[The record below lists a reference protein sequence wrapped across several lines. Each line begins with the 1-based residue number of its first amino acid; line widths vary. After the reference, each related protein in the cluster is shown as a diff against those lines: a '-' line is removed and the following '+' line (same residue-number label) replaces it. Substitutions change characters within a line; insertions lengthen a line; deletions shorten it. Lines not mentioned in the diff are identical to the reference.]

1 MEYYERMNDVIIDRL
16 GLFHIIEEL
25 YKFYDS
31 YSLETKLTLKK
42 LCDRF
47 NHFPASIYVNINI
60 EEIARTIN
68 PLVITI

>member
-1 MEYYERMNDVIIDRL
+1 MWNITIDRL
-16 GLFHIIEEL
+16 RLFYIIEEL

-31 YSLETKLTLKK
+31 YSLEAKLTLKK

-47 NHFPASIYVNINI
+47 NHFSSSIHANINI
-60 EEIARTIN
+60 EETTRTIN

>member
-1 MEYYERMNDVIIDRL
+1 MYDITIDRL

-31 YSLETKLTLKK
+31 YSFEAKLTLKK

-47 NHFPASIYVNINI
+47 NYFSSSIYANINI
-60 EEIARTIN
+60 EETARTIN